1 MDFAKNLHMMCEYVS
16 DSIMDANE
24 KIRQSGGKLNANDV
38 DYIDKLTHALKSIK
52 AVEAMMEGE
61 EDGMSQSYYPMA
73 YEGSSRGMS
82 GRSYRGS
89 YNSYDG
95 SYRRGMSSKRDSMG
109 RYSRE
114 GDYEQSL
121 REAIENAPDEQT
133 RQSLQRMMDN
143 MR

>member
-1 MDFAKNLHMMCEYVS
+1 MDRIKDLHMLCEYVS
-16 DSIMDANE
+16 DSIADASE

-52 AVEAMMEGE
+52 ATMAMME
-61 EDGMSQSYYPMA
+61 EDDGYSSYPMA
-73 YEGSSRGMS
+73 YEGSNRGMS
-82 GRSYRGS
+82 GSSYRGGS

-114 GDYEQSL
+114 ADYEESL
-121 REAIENAPDEQT
+121 REAIESAPDEQT

>member
-1 MDFAKNLHMMCEYVS
+1 MDRIKDLHLLCEYVS
-16 DSIMDANE
+16 DSIADANE
-24 KIRQSGGKLNANDV
+24 KIRQSGGKLSPGDV

-61 EDGMSQSYYPMA
+61 EDGYSSYPMA
-73 YEGSSRGMS
+73 YEGSNRGMS
-82 GRSYRGS
+82 GRSYRGGS